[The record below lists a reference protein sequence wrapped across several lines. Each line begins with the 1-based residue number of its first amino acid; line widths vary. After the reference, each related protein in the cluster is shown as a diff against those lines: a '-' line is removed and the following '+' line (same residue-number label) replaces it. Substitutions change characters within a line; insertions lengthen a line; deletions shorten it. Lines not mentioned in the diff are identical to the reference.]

1 MDLQLAAK
9 VFVVTGGTGGLGLAT
24 AECLIQ
30 EGANVLVTGRT
41 EDKFAHA
48 KKRLAEKANQFAFL
62 AGDNADANLPTRIRD
77 TVLERWGRLD
87 GILVSVGGPPS
98 GKALNTGDE
107 VWRDAFES
115 VFLGAV
121 RLVRELAPNIAEGG
135 AILLALAASAKE
147 AAPTLPISNG
157 FRPGLAMLAKSFAE
171 ELGPR
176 NIRVNSLLT
185 GGVFATDRMKSL
197 LEGKEPPV
205 GNLSLKRVADPSE
218 FGRMAAVLLSPVA
231 SYMTGAAVALDGGQ
245 VKSL

>member
-1 MDLQLAAK
+1 MDLQLAGK

-24 AECLIQ
+24 AACLIQ
-30 EGANVLVTGRT
+30 EGAKVLVTGRT
-41 EDKFAHA
+41 EDKFADVQRNL
-48 KKRLAEKANQFAFL
+48 KDKADQIVFL
-62 AGDNADANLPTRIRD
+62 AGDNADASLPGRVRD
-77 TVLERWGRLD
+77 TVLECWGRLD

-98 GKALNTGDE
+98 GKVMSTGDD
-107 VWRDAFES
+107 VWREQFES

-121 RLVRELAPNIAEGG
+121 RLVRELAPSIADGG

-147 AAPTLPISNG
+147 AAPNLPVSNG
-157 FRPGLAMLAKSFAE
+157 FRPGLAMVAKNFAE

-185 GGVFATDRMKSL
+185 GGVFATDRMKNL
-197 LEGKEPPV
+197 FKDKEPPT
-205 GNLSLKRVADPSE
+205 GNLSLKRIADPVE
-218 FGRMAAVLLSPVA
+218 FGRIAAVLLSPIA